1 MSGTVSSGPEIQRQA
16 EVSLVAG
23 EDLAGSTPRRRRRKV
38 ARAIVVVVVLV
49 AAGVTLALADPFK
62 FHPTGSSGVVD
73 NAYPTSLAT
82 VTRETI
88 SSQTPV
94 DGTLGYAGSYSVVN
108 QAGGTYTMLPALGQ
122 VVSEGQV
129 LYRVSGAPVVLLYG
143 LTPAYRTLSDGTS
156 GSDVAE
162 LNTDLVA
169 LGHATASEIPA
180 GTDTFGY
187 WTKVGVEKLQ
197 AALGLT
203 QNGILTLG
211 QAVFGPSAMRVTTV
225 SGVPGGGAEPGQAV
239 LSATSTTREVTIDLD
254 TSLQS
259 EVNNGDQVTITL
271 PDGTTT
277 PGVITSVG
285 SVATT
290 PPSSGGQG
298 GPGAGSDTPT
308 VTVEA
313 KPTNPAATGT
323 WDQAPVQVS
332 ITTQTVPAA
341 LVVPVEAVIALSGG
355 GDAVEVVDPGGLHH
369 LVDVNLGV
377 SDTAN
382 NTVQVSGSGLAA
394 GQRVVVPGA

>member
-1 MSGTVSSGPEIQRQA
+1 VSGTVSPGRGIGGQA
-16 EVSLVAG
+16 EISVVAR
-23 EDLAGSTPRRRRRKV
+23 DNLAGSTPGRRRRKV
-38 ARAIVVVVVLV
+38 VWVIVVVVALV
-49 AAGVTLALADPFK
+49 AAGVTIAVAVPFK
-62 FHPTGSSGVVD
+62 SRTTSSLGVID
-73 NAYPTSLAT
+73 NSYPTSLTT
-82 VTRETI
+82 VVRETI

-94 DGTLGYAGSYSVVN
+94 GGTLGYAGSYSVVN
-108 QAGGTYTMLPALGQ
+108 QAGGTYTMLPAVGQ
-122 VVSEGQV
+122 VVPEGRV

-143 LTPAYRTLSDGTS
+143 STPAYRTLSDGKS

-162 LNTDLVA
+162 LNSDLVA
-169 LGHATASEIPA
+169 LGYATASEIPA

-203 QNGILTLG
+203 QNGTLTLG
-211 QAVFGPSAMRVTTV
+211 QVVLEPSAMRVTTV
-225 SGVPGGGAEPGQAV
+225 SGVPGGGAQPGQPV

-259 EVNNGDQVTITL
+259 EVNKGDRVTITL
-271 PDGTTT
+271 PDGTIT

-290 PPSSGGQG
+290 PTSSGGPG
-298 GPGAGSDTPT
+298 GPGSGSDTPT

-313 KPTNPAATGT
+313 KPTDPTATGT

-332 ITTQTVPAA
+332 ITTETIRAA

-355 GDAVEVVDPGGLHH
+355 GYAVEVVAPHGLHH

-377 SDTAN
+377 SDTAD

-394 GQRVVVPGA
+394 GQPVVVPGA

>member
-1 MSGTVSSGPEIQRQA
+1 MSGTVSSGRGIQRQA
-16 EVSLVAG
+16 DVSLVAG
-23 EDLAGSTPRRRRRKV
+23 DNLAGSATGRRRRKV
-38 ARAIVVVVVLV
+38 AWVIVGVVVLV
-49 AAGVTLALADPFK
+49 AAGVTVAVAYPFRS
-62 FHPTGSSGVVD
+62 HPTSTSGVVD
-73 NAYPTSLAT
+73 NSYPTSLAT
-82 VTRETI
+82 VKRETI

-94 DGTLGYAGSYSVVN
+94 GGTLGYAGSYPVIN
-108 QAGGTYTMLPALGQ
+108 QADGTYTMLPALGQ
-122 VVSEGQV
+122 VVSDGQV

-143 LTPAYRTLSDGTS
+143 LTPAYRTLSDGTT

-169 LGHATASEIPA
+169 LGDATASEIPA

-187 WTKVGVEKLQ
+187 WTTVGVEKLQ
-197 AALGLT
+197 AALGVT
-203 QNGILTLG
+203 ENGTLALG
-211 QAVFGPSAMRVTTV
+211 QAVFEPSAMRVTTV
-225 SGVPGGGAEPGQAV
+225 SGVPGGGAQPGQAV
-239 LSATSTTREVTIDLD
+239 LSATSTTRDVTIDLD

-259 EVNNGDQVTITL
+259 EVNIGDRVTITL
-271 PDGTTT
+271 PDRTTT

-290 PPSSGGQG
+290 PSSSGGQG
-298 GPGAGSDTPT
+298 GPGPGSDTPT

-313 KPTNPAATGT
+313 KPTDPAATGT

-332 ITTQTVPAA
+332 ITTQTVRGA

-355 GDAVEVVDPGGLHH
+355 GYAVEVVDPGGLHH

-377 SDTAN
+377 SDTAD

-394 GQRVVVPGA
+394 GQPVVVPGA

>member
-1 MSGTVSSGPEIQRQA
+1 VSGTVSSGRGIQRQA
-16 EVSLVAG
+16 EGSLVPG
-23 EDLAGSTPRRRRRKV
+23 DNGAGSTTGRRRRKV
-38 ARAIVVVVVLV
+38 AWVIVVVVVAV
-49 AAGVTLALADPFK
+49 VAGVTVAVTDPFK
-62 FHPTGSSGVVD
+62 SHPTSSSGVVD
-73 NAYPTSLAT
+73 NSYPTSLAT
-82 VTRETI
+82 VKRETI

-94 DGTLGYAGSYSVVN
+94 GGTLGYAGSYGVVN
-108 QAGGTYTMLPALGQ
+108 QASGTYTMLPAPGQ

-143 LTPAYRTLSDGTS
+143 STPAYRTLSDGAS
-156 GSDVAE
+156 GPDAAE

-169 LGHATASEIPA
+169 LGYATASELPA

-203 QNGILTLG
+203 ENGTLTLG
-211 QAVFGPSAMRVTTV
+211 QAVLEPSAMRVTTV
-225 SGVPGGGAEPGQAV
+225 SGVPGGGAEAGQVV
-239 LSATSTTREVTIDLD
+239 LSATSTTREVTVDLD

-259 EVNNGDQVTITL
+259 EVNTGDQVTITL

-277 PGVITSVG
+277 PGVVTSVG

-290 PPSSGGQG
+290 PSSSGGQG
-298 GPGAGSDTPT
+298 GPGSGSDTPT

-313 KPTNPAATGT
+313 KPTDPAATGT

-332 ITTQTVPAA
+332 ITTQTVPGA

-355 GDAVEVVDPGGLHH
+355 GYAVEVVDPVGLYH

-377 SDTAN
+377 SDTAD

-394 GQRVVVPGA
+394 GQPVVVPGT